1 MKRIILV
8 VLVSSVLLT
17 GCRLRDKVNYENED
31 VNEEINNEADIE
43 DINDIESILNDLDYL
58 ETNSDEIAEEDLVS
72 E

>member
-17 GCRLRDKVNYENED
+17 GCRLRDKVNDKNED
-31 VNEEINNEADIE
+31 ASDEVNNESVIE
-43 DINDIESILNDLDYL
+43 DINDIESILNDLNHL